1 MIRDDCTV
9 APLALLEVQDCL
21 QEMVSSKIGP
31 ERFRDVNLRIVQ
43 PVKRDDAPP
52 PEKVER
58 TPPPEPEREPP
69 KKTHK
74 VDIKV

>member
-1 MIRDDCTV
+1 MTV
-9 APLALLEVQDCL
+9 SPISG
-21 QEMVSSKIGP
+21 MSSYQP
-31 ERFRDVNLRIVQ
+31 VRSVQ